1 MRPNLI
7 DFFEQVLPTS
17 GVYATI
23 QQNKIDYKLRH
34 RIFHS
39 VRDLNEYCIPLLG
52 AEENLFFALASFKE
66 GWHSITTKKGE
77 VKSAFRTQDNVQT
90 VRSLWLDIDVGV
102 GKSYPTQKAAI
113 QALRN
118 FLVATGMPCPWVID
132 SGSGGLHVYWTMVE
146 NIKAA
151 EWNELA
157 EHLHAATLQVGLEAD
172 PARTRDSASILR
184 VPASNNCKLDY
195 PRKVKLMLWGTPQPK
210 AVYDQL
216 LGKYEPVRDI
226 FNQGGF
232 QLPAGV
238 DSMLGDLATI
248 MPMADVPE
256 DALGAPEYEK
266 REARDVV
273 AGCAQMQLQD
283 NAPEPVWRGMLAT
296 LRHCIGGIEMG
307 HTLSKQDPRY
317 NQSVTDEKIALLEE
331 KDIPPYTCATFEAHR
346 PEVCA
351 TCPQRGLIKSPI
363 SVKVSKI
370 TTVEI
375 SDTGAVETVPT
386 LTDITGVSD
395 IPDIDTGLFKV
406 NDTGCY
412 ALIETNTGGTSNSF
426 WLRIYD
432 YPVYPIQ
439 RIRDK
444 STTGEITISYI
455 FKRYHHK
462 GHDEFQIGGD
472 VLMGQ
477 GVIAFLGSVGFILPM
492 GDRKH
497 MAALLVDLLKHEQ
510 ETLEETSV
518 SNSLGWDTDHNA
530 FLLGNKVYR
539 SDGEVMEVS
548 PKGIASQYSALTV
561 PKGDLAKW
569 TEIANV
575 YNRPGLEWGQVIV
588 GAAFASPLMSMGAL
602 EKAALI
608 FATGPKGAGK
618 STALQLA
625 TSVFGDPSRLMINKD
640 DTANARIA
648 KLGILNSITAS
659 FDEMTDLS
667 PREASELAYQI
678 TQGRGKD
685 RLGDMGKS
693 LQHNTAYWS
702 CLPVMSA
709 NDSIISALAEH
720 AFDATAQMSRVLE
733 VEAVDINSV
742 YDGKEFLHCQQLV
755 RSVLNNY
762 GTAGD
767 AYIRYVVANQDKIE
781 KMILQ
786 METLFVKET
795 NLNSNF
801 RFWTYMCTRILTGL
815 SIAKKLGIVDYDI
828 GKIFVYLKGLVL
840 SSLKKLDRY
849 EWKPENLLSDF
860 LNSHLGV
867 RVDVVSSTRP
877 PEMTDVPEAGESND
891 YSYVKAAPAYGRDL
905 EIRVEL
911 KERRGFISTRAVR
924 KWCSDINVPYDVFLK
939 SLKDAHLLVKESTKV
954 TLGKQTR
961 FRDSGRTN
969 CIEISMPREEV

>member
-23 QQNKIDYKLRH
+23 QQNKIDFKLRH
-34 RIFHS
+34 RIFTS
-39 VRDLNEYCIPLLG
+39 VRDLNEFCIPKLD

-66 GWHSITTKKGE
+66 GWHSITNYKGE
-77 VKSAFRTQDNVQT
+77 IKSAFRTQENVQS
-90 VRSLWLDIDVGV
+90 VRSLWLDIDVGA
-102 GKSYPTQKAAI
+102 GKSYPTQKAAV
-113 QALRN
+113 QALRD

-132 SGSGGLHVYWTMVE
+132 SGSGGLHVYWPMVE
-146 NIKAA
+146 NVAPT
-151 EWNELA
+151 EWNTLA

-172 PARTRDSASILR
+172 PSRTRDTASILR

-195 PRKVKLMLWGTPQPK
+195 PRKVKLLLWGTAYPK
-210 AVYDQL
+210 SYYDQL
-216 LGKYEPVRDI
+216 LHKYEPVRDI
-226 FNQGGF
+226 FNQGAF
-232 QLPAGV
+232 QMPAGMGNV
-238 DSMLGDLATI
+238 LQGLATI
-248 MPMADVPE
+248 MPGAAIPD
-256 DALGAPEYEK
+256 DALGSQEYTQ

-273 AGCAQMQLQD
+273 AGCGQMQHQND
-283 NAPEPVWRGMLAT
+283 APEPVWRGMLAT
-296 LRHCIGGIEMG
+296 MRHCIDGIAMG
-307 HTLSKQDPRY
+307 HALSKQDYRY
-317 NQSVTDEKIALLEE
+317 NESVTDEKISLLAE

-346 PEVCA
+346 PEICLA
-351 TCPQRGLIKSPI
+351 CPQRGLVKSPI

-375 SDTGAVETVPT
+375 SETGEVETIPT
-386 LTDITGVSD
+386 LDDITGTQD
-395 IPDIDTGLFKV
+395 IPDLDTGLFRV
-406 NDTGCY
+406 NDSGCY
-412 ALIETNTGGTSNSF
+412 ALIESNSGGVQNSF
-426 WLRIYD
+426 WTRIYD

-439 RIRDK
+439 RIKDK
-444 STTGEITISYI
+444 STTGEIAISYI
-455 FKRYHHK
+455 FKRYHHR
-462 GHDEFQIGGD
+462 GYDEFQIGGD

-477 GVIAFLGSVGFILPM
+477 GIIAFLGSVGFILSM

-497 MAALLVDLLKHEQ
+497 MAALLVDLLKHSH

-518 SNSLGWDTDHNA
+518 SNNLGWDADHKT
-530 FLLGNKVYR
+530 FLLGNKLYR
-539 SDGEVMEVS
+539 ADGEVMEVS

-561 PKGDLAKW
+561 PKGELTRWKD
-569 TEIANV
+569 IANV

-618 STALQLA
+618 STALQIA
-625 TSVFGDPSRLMINKD
+625 TSVFGDPARLMINKD

-733 VEAVDINSV
+733 VEAVDINTV
-742 YDGKEFLHCQQLV
+742 YKQEEFLNCQQLV
-755 RSVLNNY
+755 RSVLTNY

-767 AYIRYVVANQDKIE
+767 VYMRYVIMNQDKIQ

-786 METLFVKET
+786 VETLFIKET

-801 RFWTYMCTRILTGL
+801 RFWTYMCTRIITGL
-815 SIAKKLGIVDYDI
+815 SIAKKLGLVDYDI
-828 GKIFVYLKGLVL
+828 GKVFAYLKALVR

-867 RVDVVSSTRP
+867 RVDVMCAVRP
-877 PEMTDVPEAGESND
+877 SDITDLPETGEVND
-891 YSYVKAAPAYGRDL
+891 KTYVKAAPAHGRDL

-911 KERRGFISTRAVR
+911 KERRGYISTRAIR
-924 KWCSDINVPYDVFLK
+924 KWCSEVNVPYDVFLK
-939 SLKDAHLLVKESTKV
+939 SLKDAHLLVKENTKV

-969 CIEISMPREEV
+969 CIEISMPKEEV